1 MLINPICCHYMP
13 HYIQYYFYFYQLNHH
28 DPEGS
33 DDLAKELLAQK
44 CKKSHK
50 YLSNVIYLLEQVKH
64 SVVYLNEE
72 THKKKL
78 LCYLCRLYEAMSC
91 FTEVFFNHKPLAN
104 LDKFSSNV
112 VGEIQKATD
121 QNQDLLRLTK
131 IKIHVLLV
139 KNSKAQEIIETV
151 LSKVQTKLQRYLVH
165 IDYFNK
171 RMYDFCRVE

>member
-1 MLINPICCHYMP
+1 M
-13 HYIQYYFYFYQLNHH
+13 
-28 DPEGS
+28 
-33 DDLAKELLAQK
+33 
-44 CKKSHK
+44 SH
-50 YLSNVIYLLEQVKH
+50 
-64 SVVYLNEE
+64 
-72 THKKKL
+72 
-78 LCYLCRLYEAMSC
+78 

-112 VGEIQKATD
+112 AGEIQKATD
-121 QNQDLLRLTK
+121 QNQDLLRLME

-171 RMYDFCRVE
+171 RIYNFCSVE